1 MSDPPEKRRSS
12 SGASTDWRTSFR
24 QASPYL
30 SLGLQ
35 IALSM
40 VFFVLGG
47 YFLDRWLGSLP
58 WLTIGGGVV
67 GLASIIVHV
76 FRISAQMGNNARR
89 KGDPEDLSGT

>member
-1 MSDPPEKRRSS
+1 
-12 SGASTDWRTSFR
+12 
-24 QASPYL
+24 
-30 SLGLQ
+30 
-35 IALSM
+35 M

-76 FRISAQMGNNARR
+76 FRISAQIGNSTKREGG
-89 KGDPEDLSGT
+89 KEDLSGT

>member
-1 MSDPPEKRRSS
+1 MSNSPDSRRS
-12 SGASTDWRTSFR
+12 STDWRASLR
-24 QASPYL
+24 EASPYL

-58 WLTIGGGVV
+58 WFTIGGGLV
-67 GLASIIVHV
+67 GLVSVIVHV
-76 FRISAQMGNNARR
+76 FRISAQIGNNARR
-89 KGDPEDLSGT
+89 QDQGKGNSPSN